1 MPNTELANFLNVA
14 LDVQASPYEGIHV
27 GGGVAAATD
36 SYMLVVARWNEAF
49 LRGEGTI
56 SPKTARIIAAMA
68 ESTYVGRIE
77 ININRVTL
85 QARSTR
91 YEERVGEV
99 AGDFKI
105 VELPEFYC
113 RQFPVERLVR
123 VLTDAEGGWAPLAEK
138 PNLKLLRTLSAKD
151 YVALSGLFGEG
162 DALFV
167 PAVGDETWRYSVSQ
181 LRRGLKLFGNNSRLS
196 VRRNAKGWLAF
207 DDQFGYTFA
216 VTPFIKRD

>member
-1 MPNTELANFLNVA
+1 MPNTELATFLNVA
-14 LDVQASPYEGIHV
+14 LDIQAPPYEGIHV

-56 SPKTARIIAAMA
+56 SPKTARILAAMA
-68 ESTYVGRIE
+68 EATYVGRIE
-77 ININRVTL
+77 VNINRVTL

-91 YEERVGEV
+91 YEENVGEV
-99 AGDFKI
+99 AGEFRT

-123 VLTDAEGGWAPLAEK
+123 VLTDADAGWAPLAED

-151 YVALSGLFGEG
+151 YVTLSGMFGKG
-162 DALFV
+162 DALFI
-167 PAVGDETWRYSVSQ
+167 PAAEGDTWRYSVSQ
-181 LRRGLKLFGNNSRLS
+181 LRRGLRLFGNNPRLS

-216 VTPFIKRD
+216 VTPFVKYE